1 MNTQQDYT
9 TLKSILRKIEDNDPS
24 SFTFKGD
31 IEEKQEFYDIRND
44 LIYEA
49 VYEARRLGLEAGF
62 SVHTPVKE
70 IFEKGWNHRFGVVAY
85 IELPTSQIS
94 YHIESPDIQYDGH
107 DRKEKHK
114 RIKKF
119 SKMKVYAT

>member
-1 MNTQQDYT
+1 MEDYKK
-9 TLKSILRKIEDNDPS
+9 LKKLLKDIEDNDPS

-31 IEEKQEFYDIRND
+31 EEYKEEFYNIRND

-62 SVHTPVKE
+62 SIHTPV
-70 IFEKGWNHRFGVVAY
+70 IQILEKGWDHRFGVVAY
-85 IELPTSQIS
+85 IELLTGQIS
-94 YHIESPDIQYDGH
+94 YHIQSPDIEYDGH

-119 SKMKVYAT
+119 SKMS

>member
-1 MNTQQDYT
+1 MNEAKDFTK
-9 TLKSILRKIEDNDPS
+9 LKKILKDIEVNDPS

-31 IEEKQEFYDIRND
+31 SEYKKEFYDIRND

-49 VYEARRLGLEAGF
+49 VYEARHLGLQAGF
-62 SVHTPVKE
+62 SVHTPFVE
-70 IFEKGWNHRFGVVAY
+70 VIEKGWDYRFGVVAY
-85 IELPTSQIS
+85 IELPTKQIS
-94 YHIESPDIQYDGH
+94 YHIESPDIEYDGH

-119 SKMKVYAT
+119 CKAN